1 MSQSPSP
8 LVLNHVALTL
18 PSAAGPVD
26 ILREVSLKV
35 GVAERVAVTGPSGS
49 GKSSLIAVA
58 AGLERPTS
66 GVVQVFG
73 QDLGRLDEDGRARL
87 RRGRVALVFQSFH
100 LLPNMTAEENVMAP
114 LEIAGRS
121 GAGITARTWLDRV
134 GLTTRLHHYPHQL
147 SGGEQQRV
155 ALARALAGEPT
166 LLFADEP
173 TGNLDSANA
182 AHVADLMFALVAETR
197 AALVLV
203 THDVALA
210 ARADRTLT
218 MSDGRIV
225 S

>member
-1 MSQSPSP
+1 M
-8 LVLNHVALTL
+8 
-18 PSAAGPVD
+18 
-26 ILREVSLKV
+26 
-35 GVAERVAVTGPSGS
+35 
-49 GKSSLIAVA
+49 
-58 AGLERPTS
+58 
-66 GVVQVFG
+66 
-73 QDLGRLDEDGRARL
+73 
-87 RRGRVALVFQSFH
+87 
-100 LLPNMTAEENVMAP
+100 
-114 LEIAGRS
+114 
-121 GAGITARTWLDRV
+121 
-134 GLTTRLHHYPHQL
+134 
-147 SGGEQQRV
+147 